1 MSRGTTMLVVALVC
15 ATAIAVAVIV
25 TQDTATPAPAAA
37 EPAPV
42 PTTVPTLTTLPLL
55 TISDDPA
62 TDHCETLL
70 ATADRT
76 SARGDAYEA
85 AAEAGAA
92 SRDLYDM
99 TVRHHAMGL
108 LDLDA
113 VMSECGPDV
122 VEVARAVRQLAQDV
136 FAEVRA
142 VCVEAGHDFC

>member
-1 MSRGTTMLVVALVC
+1 MSRGTTMLVALVC

-25 TQDTATPAPAAA
+25 TQDTATPAAA
-37 EPAPV
+37 ESAPV
-42 PTTVPTLTTLPLL
+42 PTTVPTLTTLPLVA
-55 TISDDPA
+55 IPDDPA
-62 TDHCETLL
+62 TTHCETLP
-70 ATADRT
+70 ATADRA

-92 SRDLYDM
+92 PRDLYDM